1 MSTKEALLEGLRDL
15 EQRER
20 PGTAMAQLRQ
30 IKDEI
35 KALRAKG
42 YTQKQVW
49 SSLKKQGLELTFS
62 GFKTF
67 LYRMQE
73 EVNQSQKVSNGF
85 EKCPHCGGEI
95 VGVVSAVDEQAS
107 AASAMSVE
115 RVVQPAEHSA
125 NVNERS
131 ESMGSVFAQRLGDGS
146 LKKGLGGGDRR
157 SDSGSK

>member
-1 MSTKEALLEGLRDL
+1 MSTKEALLDGLRDL

-20 PGTAMAQLRQ
+20 PGTGVAQLRQ

-35 KALRAKG
+35 KALLSKG

-49 SSLKKQGLELTFS
+49 SSLKEQGLQLTFS

-73 EVNQSQKVSNGF
+73 EVDRSQKVSNSL
-85 EKCPHCGGEI
+85 ERCPRCGCEVVGGGST
-95 VGVVSAVDEQAS
+95 VDKQTGVVSATGLGTA
-107 AASAMSVE
+107 
-115 RVVQPAEHSA
+115 VQPVEQSA

-131 ESMGSVFAQRLGDGS
+131 ESMGSVFARRLGDGS
-146 LKKGLGGGDRR
+146 LSRGLRNRR
-157 SDSGSK
+157 SDSGKA

>member
-1 MSTKEALLEGLRDL
+1 
-15 EQRER
+15 
-20 PGTAMAQLRQ
+20 MAQLGQ

-73 EVNQSQKVSNGF
+73 EVNQPQKVSKGL
-85 EKCPHCGGEI
+85 ERCPHCGGEMI
-95 VGVVSAVDEQAS
+95 DGAS
-107 AASAMSVE
+107 AADEQTGAASATGLE
-115 RVVQPAEHSA
+115 TVV
-125 NVNERS
+125 
-131 ESMGSVFAQRLGDGS
+131 
-146 LKKGLGGGDRR
+146 
-157 SDSGSK
+157 

>member
-1 MSTKEALLEGLRDL
+1 
-15 EQRER
+15 
-20 PGTAMAQLRQ
+20 MAQLRQ

-73 EVNQSQKVSNGF
+73 EVNQSQKVSRGLGT
-85 EKCPHCGGEI
+85 CPHCGGEI
-95 VGVVSAVDEQAS
+95 VGVGSAVDEQTG
-107 AASAMSVE
+107 AASATGLETVA
-115 RVVQPAEHSA
+115 QPAEQSA
-125 NVNERS
+125 NVNERR

-146 LKKGLGGGDRR
+146 LNRGLGNRR
-157 SDSGSK
+157 SDSGSN